1 MSLNFKRN
9 RPDTAVDRV
18 YPNAKEIVIARQ
30 DVSNRTLLK
39 NPYNNKSDPH
49 DVAGQRP
56 LMKTTDNRGNVF
68 AVSTIEKIEG
78 ITNLS
83 LLQNPNRIQE
93 DPYDTPRALSL
104 QVIKDINSGKLPK
117 YIREDRGVNQIAYM
131 LLQFMKDNGVKL
143 ATIAMLKSYITGH
156 KLSVLLDKGGQFVTR
171 AFSFF
176 RQLMDASTKLYNK
189 GLLDISLNDLITKY
203 SEGLVNVYG
212 PIILNEVPHAEIMN
226 AIKEL
231 GALSGVLSRLF
242 RDQNAIEPNKLVPYE
257 QLVGLPPN
265 PSPVVDPNS
274 GDNEPSPPQNIEEPD
289 NIKQE
294 EKEQERKEWIPES
307 EDPASLPTRIAELRQ
322 KLGMPVPPSLVGQ
335 AQHAPAST
343 GQYDSLGLM
352 RDATTVGN
360 FATVT
365 SKVANV
371 GVAPLIDK
379 ALWGIASGVTSG
391 VKSLA
396 RKGYSA
402 ATRRGAVPVA
412 NQPAA
417 GPPLQS
423 INRDPRLV
431 PAVSP
436 YQPVIPPGLNVETE
450 IERFNRNVVE
460 LASRKAY
467 RDIIA
472 GTYTDFGNEDLDS
485 DELIREREYA
495 EFEALNAELIRRATQ
510 AGPSTQAGLPTQA
523 GPAVTTKKVKGAM
536 PSSTKIKKASRKS
549 DEGRLLPT
557 ASGRESIQ
565 AYFTRKGIKNLTP
578 SSLIEY
584 LFEVFNLPNSSS
596 RYSESTVKQI
606 ISNAASNSNNNT
618 EIKYA
623 LIEGEAERIL
633 ASVALKKAQQAQ
645 QPVPIPKPE
654 PPSIT
659 KTKKE
664 TAIKLST
671 KQSKVKALPND
682 PKESAKLDKETEARF
697 QALFKKFEGKG
708 RKKSKASKKP
718 KASKNI
724 DSQILALL
732 KG

>member
-1 MSLNFKRN
+1 MSLNFKRS
-9 RPDTAVDRV
+9 RLDTAVDRT

-39 NPYNNKSDPH
+39 NPYNNKSDPK

-68 AVSTIEKIEG
+68 AVSTIEKIDG

-93 DPYDTPRALSL
+93 DPYDVPRTLSL

-131 LLQFMKDNGVKL
+131 ILQFMKDNGVKL
-143 ATIAMLKSYITGH
+143 ATIAMLKSFITGH
-156 KLSVLLDKGGQFVTR
+156 KLSVLLDKGGQYVTR

-176 RQLMDASTKLYNK
+176 RQLIDASTKLYNK
-189 GLLDISLNDLITKY
+189 GILDISLNDLVSKY
-203 SEGLVNVYG
+203 TEGLVSVYG
-212 PIILNEVPHAEIMN
+212 SLILNEVSHAEISN
-226 AIKEL
+226 ALKEL

-265 PSPVVDPNS
+265 PTPIVDPNS

-294 EKEQERKEWIPES
+294 EKKEEEKKGEEWIPES
-307 EDPASLPTRIAELRQ
+307 ADPATLPARIAALRR
-322 KLGMPVPPSLVGQ
+322 KLGMPVPASLIEQGPSPQQIQVVIP
-335 AQHAPAST
+335 HT
-343 GQYDSLGLM
+343 RQYDALGLM
-352 RDATTVGN
+352 KDANT
-360 FATVT
+360 
-365 SKVANV
+365 VANFTSTAANV
-371 GVAPLIDK
+371 ATLGTAPLIDK
-379 ALWGIASGVTSG
+379 ALWGIAGGITSG
-391 VKSLA
+391 VKGLA
-396 RKGYSA
+396 QKGYSA
-402 ATRRGAVPVA
+402 ATRRSAVPVA

-417 GPPLQS
+417 GPPLQA

-431 PAVSP
+431 PPYDP
-436 YQPVIPPGLNVETE
+436 YQPIPPPGLNIETE
-450 IERFNRNVVE
+450 QERFNRNVVE

-495 EFEALNAELIRRATQ
+495 EFEALNAELIRRATSGQ
-510 AGPSTQAGLPTQA
+510 PPTQA
-523 GPAVTTKKVKGAM
+523 GPAVPVKKVKGSM
-536 PSSTKIKKASRKS
+536 PTSTKLKKGSRK
-549 DEGRLLPT
+549 DDAGRLSDT
-557 ASGRESIQ
+557 VTGKKSIQ
-565 AYFTRKGIKNLTP
+565 KYFNEKGIKNLTELSLSNYLSDVFGLGP
-578 SSLIEY
+578 YTVSALSSMI
-584 LFEVFNLPNSSS
+584 
-596 RYSESTVKQI
+596 STAK
-606 ISNAASNSNNNT
+606 ANSNNNT
-618 EIKYA
+618 EIKYG
-623 LIEGEAERIL
+623 LLEREAERIL
-633 ASVALKKAQQAQ
+633 AAVTLKKSQQVQ
-645 QPVPIPKPE
+645 QPVAVQKQNPPKLKK
-654 PPSIT
+654 S
-659 KTKKE
+659 KKE
-664 TAIKLST
+664 TSIKITT
-671 KQSKVKALPND
+671 KQGKVKSLPNN
-682 PKESAKLDKETEARF
+682 PVESAKFDEEKEAELEK
-697 QALFKKFEGKG
+697 LFRKFEGKG

-718 KASKNI
+718 KVPKNI